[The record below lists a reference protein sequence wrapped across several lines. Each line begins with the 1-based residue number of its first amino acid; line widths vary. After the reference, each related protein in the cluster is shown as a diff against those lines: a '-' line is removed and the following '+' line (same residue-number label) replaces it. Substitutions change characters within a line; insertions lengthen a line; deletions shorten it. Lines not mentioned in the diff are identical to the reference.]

1 MSDET
6 AKVKEIHAS
15 LERIRRI
22 SMLRDRVVER
32 MTRMIEA
39 EQEHIRK
46 MEKRAL

>member
-46 MEKRAL
+46 VELSQ